1 VNEVCIVP
9 ETIRTSPVS
18 RGIRALAFRFWLAIC
33 PVKFYKCCRRRELLV
48 RGVIFL
54 FSVDEDC
61 GLLLQ
66 ED

>member
-1 VNEVCIVP
+1 MNEVCIVP
-9 ETIRTSPVS
+9 DTIRTSPVL

-33 PVKFYKCCRRRELLV
+33 LVKSYKCCRRRELLV